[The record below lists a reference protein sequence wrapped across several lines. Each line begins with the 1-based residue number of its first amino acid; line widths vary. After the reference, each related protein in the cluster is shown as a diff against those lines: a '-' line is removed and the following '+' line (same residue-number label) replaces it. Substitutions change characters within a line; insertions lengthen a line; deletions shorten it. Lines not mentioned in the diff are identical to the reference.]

1 MNNTSVS
8 ITRAD
13 GGYVTVNGRTRV
25 YPSILVQSSRVI
37 KGKKVK
43 INRRFHGTTFGT
55 IANARNEAEIFAEH
69 VKEFSNERFIQAR
82 RPRGRSRAS
91 HYYAR
96 ATI

>member
-1 MNNTSVS
+1 MNNTHVS
-8 ITRAD
+8 IARAD

-25 YPSILVQSSRVI
+25 YPSIMVRLSRVI
-37 KGKKVK
+37 KGKNVK

-55 IANARNEAEIFAEH
+55 ITNARNEAEAFAER
-69 VKEFSNERFIQAR
+69 VKEFSDKRFIQSR